1 MKKYTTILFLL
12 LSVGLSAQRSTNLPL
27 NDDGHRIYDRLEIL
41 NGDMRNNHASLKPMT
56 RKAVRQYADSIVS
69 ESYWQKNKRRA
80 FEYQYLKN
88 DHNDEDTSVHS
99 NRTFMK
105 FLYPR
110 KNKSFLRHFYKTPA
124 HLLEFRTSKF
134 YVNINHIIHFKGAYE
149 RFNGSDNLVF
159 YNRRGLKIRG
169 NIAEKVYFYTD
180 IIETQADYPQYVQQ
194 RIIDDFAVPGGGYFK
209 QYDSNLSAAKDTAGV
224 DYLLAEGYISVDLL
238 KNHIGLQLGHG
249 RHFIGDGHRSLFL
262 SDYSTNY
269 FYLKLNT
276 RVWKINYQNIFAQ
289 LTQNYGQKYRAF
301 DLALPKK
308 YLAAHHLSINIL
320 KNLNI
325 GLFEGIV
332 FSRGGQFDIQYLNP
346 IIFYRAVEQAVGSPD
361 NVVVGLNWKWNFLK
375 SCSFYGQFLL
385 DELSVGDLIDKG
397 YGWWANKF
405 ALQAGFKYINAFGVD
420 YLDLQAEFNMA
431 RPYMY
436 TFRDSS
442 ANYNHYNQPLAH
454 PLGANFFEWIAI
466 LNYQPMP
473 GMNIRAQLNY
483 AIVGR
488 DSATSNWGS
497 NPSISYLTRMQEN
510 NNFVGQGLRSNLLIL
525 QLMWSYQ
532 LRHNMYVDLH
542 LMYRQ
547 DDSVLDQLDNNS
559 LMIGLGLRWNISEKQ
574 LDW

>member
-1 MKKYTTILFLL
+1 MK
-12 LSVGLSAQRSTNLPL
+12 
-27 NDDGHRIYDRLEIL
+27 
-41 NGDMRNNHASLKPMT
+41 
-56 RKAVRQYADSIVS
+56 
-69 ESYWQKNKRRA
+69 ESY
-80 FEYQYLKN
+80 
-88 DHNDEDTSVHS
+88 SVE
-99 NRTFMK
+99 
-105 FLYPR
+105 
-110 KNKSFLRHFYKTPA
+110 A
-124 HLLEFRTSKF
+124 
-134 YVNINHIIHFKGAYE
+134 VN
-149 RFNGSDNLVF
+149 
-159 YNRRGLKIRG
+159 
-169 NIAEKVYFYTD
+169 
-180 IIETQADYPQYVQQ
+180 
-194 RIIDDFAVPGGGYFK
+194 
-209 QYDSNLSAAKDTAGV
+209 
-224 DYLLAEGYISVDLL
+224 
-238 KNHIGLQLGHG
+238 
-249 RHFIGDGHRSLFL
+249 
-262 SDYSTNY
+262 
-269 FYLKLNT
+269 
-276 RVWKINYQNIFAQ
+276 
-289 LTQNYGQKYRAF
+289 
-301 DLALPKK
+301 
-308 YLAAHHLSINIL
+308 
-320 KNLNI
+320 
-325 GLFEGIV
+325 
-332 FSRGGQFDIQYLNP
+332 FDIQYLNP